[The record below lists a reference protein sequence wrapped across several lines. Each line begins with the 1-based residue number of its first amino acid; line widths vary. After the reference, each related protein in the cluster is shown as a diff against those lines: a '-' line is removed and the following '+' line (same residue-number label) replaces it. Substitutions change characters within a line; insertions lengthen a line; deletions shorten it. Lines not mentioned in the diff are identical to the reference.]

1 MEKGIVIRPIKML
14 RGVKKVLL
22 APGESQSVSFDITEE
37 LLKFYDINMEY
48 VSEPGMFQ
56 VFIGHDSTTEN
67 AAAFEL
73 LKA

>member
-1 MEKGIVIRPIKML
+1 ML
-14 RGVKKVLL
+14 RGVQKVSLE
-22 APGESQSVSFDITEE
+22 PGESQKVSFEITEN

-56 VFIGHDSTTEN
+56 VFIGHDSTTDN